1 MLDIC
6 RLSLHKQAPCN
17 AIEIAESLLLTSS
30 TAYAFHGLEYPDP
43 EAGASLASVLLPIWH
58 VAGRTSD
65 RISLMTHVIVTCLFC
80 ILHKPM
86 AARHT
91 QYCA

>member
-1 MLDIC
+1 MLQKLQKVSC
-6 RLSLHKQAPCN
+6 KHRAPH
-17 AIEIAESLLLTSS
+17 I
-30 TAYAFHGLEYPDP
+30 YAFHGLEHPDS
-43 EAGASLASVLLPIWH
+43 EAGTSLASVLLPIWH

-65 RISLMTHVIVTCLFC
+65 HISLISHVIVTCLFC

-86 AARHT
+86 AARRT